1 MLWILSLIIML
12 PLVELLTATFAKKS
26 PLLHNLILGAVILS
40 SLVLSI
46 LLPISETIY
55 VVDLGFI
62 KLQFMCDIYSYFF
75 GILVNVAWLLTILY
89 SYSYV
94 KLRIVRNKVEN
105 FYKYLSLTI
114 FAVFSSAYAADLW
127 TLFISYIL
135 LTLFT
140 APLIMQ
146 RANKTAIRAKDIYLL
161 THLSTSALF
170 LLPAIFLLQHFGA
183 NLEFIKSENGVLR
196 ENHLLASIVLALFVF
211 GITKNCVLPFHNW
224 ITRTTVA
231 PTPISGLL
239 HSVAAVKSGSIAMI
253 KIVVYIFGLD
263 LVRELTSHFW
273 TGGWIFYLCG
283 LTAVYAAYRAYKTSN
298 VKNRFAYSTISQL
311 SYILS
316 AVMIATPLSIMGASL
331 HIISHSLCKIVLFYI
346 AGIFSAVY
354 QVSSTKDTARC
365 APYLKFWIFC
375 LAICGAS
382 IIGIPLMPGS
392 YGKDYMI
399 ESELQTHHYA
409 VIIFLLTGSLINVLY
424 IYPIVK
430 AAFFT
435 KNPELIIVKKIPLSM
450 KLAIIGGVAA
460 AVIMSIYITDL
471 INFFKI
477 YDV

>member
-1 MLWILSLIIML
+1 MLWNLSLIIAL
-12 PLVELLTATFAKKS
+12 PLVELITASLAKKL
-26 PLLHNLILGAVILS
+26 PLIHNLILAAVISL

-46 LLPISETIY
+46 SLPISTTLYAI
-55 VVDLGFI
+55 DFGFV

-75 GILVNVAWLLTILY
+75 GILVNVAWLLTVLY
-89 SYSYV
+89 SHSYT
-94 KLRIVRNKVEN
+94 KLRIVRNKVSS

-114 FAVFSSAYAADLW
+114 FTVFCSTYAADLW

-140 APLIMQ
+140 APLITQ
-146 RANKTAIRAKDIYLL
+146 RASKVALKAKNIYLL
-161 THLSTSALF
+161 THLSTSALL
-170 LLPAIFLLQHFGA
+170 LLPAIFLLQHFGGNVEFVKSA
-183 NLEFIKSENGVLR
+183 NQVLQ
-196 ENHLLASIVLALFVF
+196 ENHLLASTLLALFVF
-211 GITKNCVLPFHNW
+211 GISKNCVLPFHNW

-239 HSVAAVKSGSIAMI
+239 HSVAAVKSGSVAMI

-263 LVRELTSHFW
+263 LVRELTANFW

-283 LTAVYAAYRAYKTSN
+283 LTAVYAAFRAYKTTSI
-298 VKNRFAYSTISQL
+298 KNRFAYSTISQL

-354 QVSSTKDTARC
+354 QTNSTKEAARI
-365 APYLKFWIFC
+365 APHLKFWIFC

-399 ESELQTHHYA
+399 ESEFQTHHYA
-409 VIIFLLTGSLINVLY
+409 VIIFLITGSLINIFY

-430 AAFFT
+430 AAFFS
-435 KNPELIIVKKIPLSM
+435 KSSEPILVRKIPLGM
-450 KLAIIGGVAA
+450 QLAIVGGVVIAA
-460 AVIMSIYITDL
+460 FMSFYISDL
-471 INFFKI
+471 IEFFKG